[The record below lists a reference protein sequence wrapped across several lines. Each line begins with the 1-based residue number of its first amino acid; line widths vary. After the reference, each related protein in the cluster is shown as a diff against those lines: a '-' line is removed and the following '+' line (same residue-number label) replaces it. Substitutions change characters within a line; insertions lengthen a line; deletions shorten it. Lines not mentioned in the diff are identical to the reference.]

1 MHCTFHSNKLG
12 PCTVHVLASGRHGF
26 SSPKLI
32 RISSGEGDAVLTS
45 VYRFLNRS
53 ISLHAHDEL
62 SNSELCRMAI
72 AQFLR
77 TNEERHVP
85 VTAPLE
91 FTTAPYRGSLY
102 AKNRSVDQGPVDR
115 GDATAVSCM
124 SSTPRSSQRQGG
136 TGEVR

>member
-1 MHCTFHSNKLG
+1 MHCTFHSTKLG

-32 RISSGEGDAVLTS
+32 RISSGEGEAVITS

-77 TNEERHVP
+77 ANEERHVP

-91 FTTAPYRGSLY
+91 FTTTPYRGSLY
-102 AKNRSVDQGPVDR
+102 AKKRGGDQAPGEIE
-115 GDATAVSCM
+115 GAGTVSCM
-124 SSTPRSSQRQGG
+124 SAHPRPAQRQGG
-136 TGEVR
+136 SGEAR